1 MSLPK
6 KNDFDSK
13 DILAMTIAIF
23 ELLLPPVFIMFG
35 AVTAIYFLLK
45 LFI

>member
-6 KNDFDSK
+6 KNNFDLK
-13 DILAMTIAIF
+13 DILAMIIALF